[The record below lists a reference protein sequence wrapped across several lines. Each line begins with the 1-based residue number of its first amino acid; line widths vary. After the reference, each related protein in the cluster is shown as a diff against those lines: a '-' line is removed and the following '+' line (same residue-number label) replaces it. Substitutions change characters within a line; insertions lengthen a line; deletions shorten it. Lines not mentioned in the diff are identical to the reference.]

1 MIPLEWMAPL
11 MFGGLVLFMLIG
23 FPVTILLGL
32 SRAIDALNERIAFI
46 ADWLVLLSCL
56 ISAGNAFSRY
66 AFGISSNAWLEIQ
79 WYMFGAVVMLGT
91 SYTLKRNEHV
101 RVDIV
106 YSNVSTRRQIG
117 IDIFG
122 AILFLLPATLIMCYL
137 SWPIFYNA
145 WHMGEMSANAG
156 GLIRWPVKILLPI
169 GFFLLSLQGI
179 SELIKRIAMITGHMK
194 ADLHYERP
202 LQ

>member
-1 MIPLEWMAPL
+1 MMKLCL
-11 MFGGLVLFMLIG
+11 G
-23 FPVTILLGL
+23 F
-32 SRAIDALNERIAFI
+32 SRAIDAMNERLSLA
-46 ADWLVLLSCL
+46 ADWLVLASCL

-66 AFGISSNAWLEIQ
+66 AFNISSNAWLEIQ
-79 WYMFGAVVMLGT
+79 WYMFGGVVMLGAA
-91 SYTLKRNEHV
+91 YTLNRNEHV

-106 YSNVSTRRQIG
+106 YANVSTRRQIG

-122 AILFLLPATLIMCYL
+122 FILFMLPATIIMAYL
-137 SWPIFYNA
+137 CWPIFYNA
-145 WHMGEMSANAG
+145 WHMGEISSNAG

-169 GFFLLSLQGI
+169 GFALLSLQGI

>member
-1 MIPLEWMAPL
+1 MN
-11 MFGGLVLFMLIG
+11 
-23 FPVTILLGL
+23 LLLRL
-32 SRAIDALNERIAFI
+32 SRAIDAVNERLGWV

-79 WYMFGAVVMLGT
+79 WYMFGALVMLGA

-122 AILFLLPATLIMCYL
+122 FILFMLPATAIMAYL
-137 SWPIFYNA
+137 SWPIFHNS
-145 WHMGEMSANAG
+145 WLLGEVSGNAG
-156 GLIRWPVKILLPI
+156 GLLRWPVKIVLPLGFALLT
-169 GFFLLSLQGI
+169 LQGI
-179 SELIKRIAMITGHMK
+179 SELIKRIAMLTGHMQ

>member
-1 MIPLEWMAPL
+1 MN
-11 MFGGLVLFMLIG
+11 
-23 FPVTILLGL
+23 LLLRL
-32 SRAIDALNERIAFI
+32 SRAIDAVNERLGWV

-79 WYMFGAVVMLGT
+79 WYMFGALVMLGA

-122 AILFLLPATLIMCYL
+122 FILFMLPATAIMAYL
-137 SWPIFYNA
+137 SWPIFHNS
-145 WHMGEMSANAG
+145 WLLGEVSGNAG
-156 GLIRWPVKILLPI
+156 GLLRWPVKIFLPLGFALLP
-169 GFFLLSLQGI
+169 LQGI
-179 SELIKRIAMITGHMK
+179 SELIKRIAMLTGHMQ

>member
-1 MIPLEWMAPL
+1 MK
-11 MFGGLVLFMLIG
+11 GLLA
-23 FPVTILLGL
+23 L
-32 SRAIDALNERIAFI
+32 SRAIDAMNEKLGTI

-66 AFGISSNAWLEIQ
+66 AFSISSNAWLEIQ
-79 WYMFGAVVMLGT
+79 WYMFGALVLLGA

-106 YSNVSTRRQIG
+106 YSNVSTRRQIA

-122 AILFLLPATLIMCYL
+122 GVLFLLPATLILCYL
-137 SWPIFYNA
+137 SWPVFYNS
-145 WHMGEMSANAG
+145 WIGNEVSGNAG
-156 GLIRWPVKILLPI
+156 GLIRWPIKIFLPL
-169 GFFLLSLQGI
+169 GFALLSLQGI
-179 SELIKRIAMITGHMK
+179 SELIKRIAMLTGHMK

>member
-1 MIPLEWMAPL
+1 MNR
-11 MFGGLVLFMLIG
+11 
-23 FPVTILLGL
+23 LLAL
-32 SRAIDALNERIAFI
+32 SRAIDFVNEKLGWV

-66 AFGISSNAWLEIQ
+66 AFSISSNAWLEIQ
-79 WYMFGAVVMLGT
+79 WYMFGALVLLGA

-122 AILFLLPATLIMCYL
+122 FVLFMLPATAIMTYL
-137 SWPIFYNA
+137 SWPIFHNS
-145 WHMGEMSANAG
+145 WMLGEVSGNAG
-156 GLIRWPVKILLPI
+156 GLLRWPVKIFLPI
-169 GFFLLSLQGI
+169 GFALLSLQGL
-179 SELIKRIAMITGHMK
+179 SELIKRIAMLTGHMK

>member
-1 MIPLEWMAPL
+1 MRA
-11 MFGGLVLFMLIG
+11 
-23 FPVTILLGL
+23 LLAL
-32 SRAIDALNERIAFI
+32 SRAIDAMNEKLGTI

-56 ISAGNAFSRY
+56 ISAANAFSRY
-66 AFGISSNAWLEIQ
+66 AFSISSNAWLEIQ
-79 WYMFGAVVMLGT
+79 WYMFGALVLLGA

-106 YSNVSTRRQIG
+106 YSNVSTRTQIG

-122 AILFLLPATLIMCYL
+122 GILFLLPATLIMAYL
-137 SWPIFYNA
+137 SWPIFYNSWA
-145 WHMGEMSANAG
+145 HGEISGNAG
-156 GLIRWPVKILLPI
+156 GLLRWPIKILLPI
-169 GFFLLSLQGI
+169 GFALLSLQGI
-179 SELIKRIAMITGHMK
+179 SELIKRLAMLTGHMK

>member
-1 MIPLEWMAPL
+1 MN
-11 MFGGLVLFMLIG
+11 
-23 FPVTILLGL
+23 LLL
-32 SRAIDALNERIAFI
+32 RASRSIDAVNGCLGWI

-79 WYMFGAVVMLGT
+79 WYMFGALVMLGA
-91 SYTLKRNEHV
+91 SYTLKKNEHV

-122 AILFLLPATLIMCYL
+122 FILFMLPATVIMTYL
-137 SWPIFYNA
+137 SWPIFHNS
-145 WHMGEMSANAG
+145 WMLGEVSSNAG
-156 GLIRWPVKILLPI
+156 GLLRWPIKIVLPLGFALLT
-169 GFFLLSLQGI
+169 LQGI
-179 SELIKRIAMITGHMK
+179 SELIKRIAMLTGHMQ
-194 ADLHYERP
+194 ADLHYARP

>member
-1 MIPLEWMAPL
+1 MNLL
-11 MFGGLVLFMLIG
+11 LRLSGG
-23 FPVTILLGL
+23 
-32 SRAIDALNERIAFI
+32 IDAVNARLGWI

-79 WYMFGAVVMLGT
+79 WYMFGALVMLGA
-91 SYTLKRNEHV
+91 SYTLKKNEHV

-122 AILFLLPATLIMCYL
+122 FILFMLPATVVMTYL
-137 SWPIFYNA
+137 SWPIFHNS
-145 WHMGEMSANAG
+145 WLLGEISGNAG
-156 GLIRWPVKILLPI
+156 GLLRWPIKIFLPI
-169 GFFLLSLQGI
+169 GFALLTLQGI
-179 SELIKRIAMITGHMK
+179 SELIKRIAMLTGHMQ

>member
-1 MIPLEWMAPL
+1 MMKLC
-11 MFGGLVLFMLIG
+11 
-23 FPVTILLGL
+23 LGL
-32 SRAIDALNERIAFI
+32 SRAIDAMNERIAFV

-66 AFGISSNAWLEIQ
+66 AFNISSNAWLEIQ
-79 WYMFGAVVMLGT
+79 WYMFGAVIMLGT
-91 SYTLKRNEHV
+91 SYTLKKNEHV

-106 YSNVSTRRQIG
+106 YANVSTRRQIG

-122 AILFLLPATLIMCYL
+122 FILFMLPATIIMAYL
-137 SWPIFYNA
+137 CWPIFYNA
-145 WHMGEMSANAG
+145 WSHGEMSSNSG
-156 GLIRWPVKILLPI
+156 GLIRWPVKLLLPV

>member
-1 MIPLEWMAPL
+1 
-11 MFGGLVLFMLIG
+11 
-23 FPVTILLGL
+23 
-32 SRAIDALNERIAFI
+32 
-46 ADWLVLLSCL
+46 
-56 ISAGNAFSRY
+56 
-66 AFGISSNAWLEIQ
+66 
-79 WYMFGAVVMLGT
+79 MLGT
-91 SYTLKRNEHV
+91 SYTLKKNEHV

-106 YSNVSTRRQIG
+106 YANVSTRTQIG

-122 AILFLLPATLIMCYL
+122 FIVFMLPATVILAYL

-145 WHMGEMSANAG
+145 WHMGEISSNAG

-179 SELIKRIAMITGHMK
+179 SELIKRIAMVTGHMQ

>member
-1 MIPLEWMAPL
+1 MRA
-11 MFGGLVLFMLIG
+11 
-23 FPVTILLGL
+23 LLAL
-32 SRAIDALNERIAFI
+32 SRVIDVLNEKLGWVS
-46 ADWLVLLSCL
+46 DWLVLLSCL

-66 AFGISSNAWLEIQ
+66 AFNISSNAWLEIQ
-79 WYMFGAVVMLGT
+79 WYMFGAVIMLGT

-106 YSNVSTRRQIG
+106 YANVSTRRQIG

-122 AILFLLPATLIMCYL
+122 FILFMLPATIIMAYL
-137 SWPIFYNA
+137 CWPIFYNA
-145 WHMGEMSANAG
+145 WHMGEISSNAG
-156 GLIRWPVKILLPI
+156 GLIRWPVKILLPL

>member
-1 MIPLEWMAPL
+1 MNR
-11 MFGGLVLFMLIG
+11 
-23 FPVTILLGL
+23 LLAL
-32 SRAIDALNERIAFI
+32 SRVIDSVNERLGVI

-66 AFGISSNAWLEIQ
+66 AFSISSNAWLEIQ
-79 WYMFGAVVMLGT
+79 WYMFGALVLLGA

-106 YSNVSTRRQIG
+106 YSNVSTRKQIG

-122 AILFLLPATLIMCYL
+122 GILFLLPATIILAYL
-137 SWPIFYNA
+137 SWPIFYNSWA
-145 WHMGEMSANAG
+145 LGEVSTNAG
-156 GLIRWPVKILLPI
+156 GLLRWPIKIFLPI
-169 GFFLLSLQGI
+169 GFALLSLQGI
-179 SELIKRIAMITGHMK
+179 SELIKRVAMLSGHMK

>member
-1 MIPLEWMAPL
+1 MN
-11 MFGGLVLFMLIG
+11 
-23 FPVTILLGL
+23 LLLRL
-32 SRAIDALNERIAFI
+32 SRAIDAVNERLGWV

-79 WYMFGAVVMLGT
+79 WYMFGALVMLGA

-122 AILFLLPATLIMCYL
+122 FILFMLPATAIMAYL
-137 SWPIFYNA
+137 SWPIFHNS
-145 WHMGEMSANAG
+145 WLLGEVSGNAG
-156 GLIRWPVKILLPI
+156 GLLRWPVKIFLPLGFALLT
-169 GFFLLSLQGI
+169 LQGI
-179 SELIKRIAMITGHMK
+179 SELIKRIAMLSGHMK

>member
-1 MIPLEWMAPL
+1 MMKLC
-11 MFGGLVLFMLIG
+11 
-23 FPVTILLGL
+23 LGL
-32 SRAIDALNERIAFI
+32 SSAIDAINQRIGFVAE
-46 ADWLVLLSCL
+46 WLVLLSCL

-91 SYTLKRNEHV
+91 SYTLKKNEHV

-106 YSNVSTRRQIG
+106 YANVSTRRQMS

-122 AILFLLPATLIMCYL
+122 FTVFMLPATLIMTYL
-137 SWPIFYNA
+137 CWPIFYNA
-145 WHMGEMSANAG
+145 WHMGEISANAG

-169 GFFLLSLQGI
+169 GFFLLSLQGV

>member
-1 MIPLEWMAPL
+1 VKPLL
-11 MFGGLVLFMLIG
+11 K
-23 FPVTILLGL
+23 L
-32 SRAIDALNERIAFI
+32 SSWIDALNAKFGTI

-56 ISAGNAFSRY
+56 ISAANAFSRY
-66 AFGISSNAWLEIQ
+66 AFGVSSNAWLEIQ
-79 WYMFGAVVMLGT
+79 WYMFAGMVLLGA

-106 YSNVSTRRQIG
+106 YVNVSTRRQIG

-122 AILFLLPATLIMCYL
+122 FILFMLPATIIMAYL
-137 SWPIFYNA
+137 SWPVFYNSWA
-145 WHMGEMSANAG
+145 LGEVSANAG
-156 GLIRWPVKILLPI
+156 GLIRWPVKIMLPI
-169 GFFLLSLQGI
+169 GFALLTLQGI
-179 SELIKRIAMITGHMK
+179 SELIKRIAMVTGHMK